1 MTPLRHSAA
10 VGTEKW
16 PNTPEIWSGAVLA
29 KGRTMVS
36 FRRRLP
42 VITLFVAVL
51 LAAIAIGTYEYFKAA
66 PLQGVEIAVL
76 FPSTDTSDWQ
86 DFVQAIHLAAQEK
99 GFQVRDDHAKFTS
112 IVETAGEPITFR
124 WYPFIGSYRMRKIVR
139 ELCQRKHPPIAI
151 VGASNSSL
159 TRAIGDEIQVS
170 GRKDSTPV
178 LLMTYATS
186 DSLIDINSGRSFR
199 FGFSNSHQARAVVD
213 RLKTLLDE
221 SESSSDEA
229 RPNVII
235 TQVLD
240 NPFSI
245 DLARQFE
252 QALSSE
258 LNGVIIP
265 PVAPFDQGAHAG
277 EMNAAW
283 SLTTATTEHGDPTME
298 ERTLAKEIVST
309 FSRHPESPAVLVL
322 PLGSDAFVNV
332 AGEIRMEM
340 RRRELQT
347 GKSPI
352 PSLTIVTGDS
362 VDYYEFG
369 GNGIGPITARQL
381 PGRVL
386 FFSHVN
392 PVDRTIH
399 PTPNFH
405 CPTISLD
412 REVARALIEVIPTL
426 KSPVDSEELMKGLST
441 TKRREDLIFKDRERI
456 RGGGVVIAK
465 PDVVHDRIE
474 FVMPD
479 AWAHAK

>member
-10 VGTEKW
+10 TGTEKW
-16 PNTPEIWSGAVLA
+16 PKTPEIWSGAVLA

-36 FRRRLP
+36 LRQRLP
-42 VITLFVAVL
+42 VIVL
-51 LAAIAIGTYEYFKAA
+51 TIALLLLAIAIGTYEYSKTA
-66 PLQGVEIAVL
+66 PLGGVEVAVL

-99 GFQVRDDHAKFTS
+99 GFQVRDDHASFTS
-112 IVETAGEPITFR
+112 IVDTAGQPITFR
-124 WYPFIGSYRMRKIVR
+124 WYPFIGSYRMQKIVR
-139 ELCQRKHPPIAI
+139 ELCQRKNPPIAI

-159 TRAIGDEIQVS
+159 TRAIGDEIQAS
-170 GRKDSTPV
+170 STKESAPV
-178 LLMTYATS
+178 LLMTFATS

-213 RLKTLLDE
+213 RLKTLLAE
-221 SESSSDEA
+221 SQSSTNEPM
-229 RPNVII
+229 PNVIV

-252 QALSSE
+252 RELLSE
-258 LNGVIIP
+258 LNGVILP
-265 PVAPFDQGAHAG
+265 PVAPFDQGNRYG
-277 EMNAAW
+277 GMSAAW
-283 SLTTATTEHGDPTME
+283 SLTTATTEQGDPTSE
-298 ERTLAKEIVST
+298 ERTLAKEVVHA
-309 FSRHPESPAVLVL
+309 FARQPEAPAILVL
-322 PLGSDAFVNV
+322 PVGSDAFVNI
-332 AGEIRMEM
+332 AGEIRTEM
-340 RRRELQT
+340 RRLEMQT

-352 PSLTIVTGDS
+352 HSLTIVTGDS
-362 VDYYEFG
+362 VDYYEFAG
-369 GNGIGPITARQL
+369 DGSGPITARQL

-405 CPTISLD
+405 CPTIGLD

-426 KSPVDSEELMKGLST
+426 KNPPDSEELMKGLAG
-441 TKRREDLIFKDRERI
+441 TKRRENPIFKDRERAL
-456 RGGGVVIAK
+456 GGGVVIVK

-474 FVMPD
+474 FIMPD
-479 AWAHAK
+479 AWVKAK